1 MRRLRFASSL
11 AALALGVVPQLRGA
25 EPVKAKPAQAKPA
38 PAKPAQPKLTQAE
51 ALARE
56 MREVMLKN
64 GDAVCRIEADDEHGR
79 LRGTGFFIDADGTLL
94 TSYSIGGASQDIVV
108 AVGEQRYPATR
119 LVADARAGI
128 AVLKIVAERPVRFLK
143 FGKAAD
149 LAVASPVITLGY
161 PLDLPLSPSLGFVA
175 GIELGCDNRFFA
187 TRHIRANIA
196 VQRGQG
202 GSPLMN
208 QRGEVVGILISMVEE
223 NTGIFALPAEAAEKV
238 LHDFRAYR
246 RVRQGWVGVDVRP
259 TDRPEHGSSARIL
272 TLLEE
277 GPAFAGGIRAGDIL
291 LQVGAW
297 KITNPEDV
305 LNAAFFVT
313 STEPLTMRV
322 SRGGK
327 EMRFTI
333 TPLDPPDG
341 NMPTIERQQPALL
354 AAPDTDRGINLGK

>member
-11 AALALGVVPQLRGA
+11 AALALGVVPQLCGA
-25 EPVKAKPAQAKPA
+25 EPAKAKPAQPR
-38 PAKPAQPKLTQAE
+38 LSQAE

-143 FGKAAD
+143 FGKSAD
-149 LAVASPVITLGY
+149 LAVASPVVTLGY

-175 GIELGCDNRFFA
+175 GIELGCNDRFFA
-187 TRHIRANIA
+187 TRHIRANIP

-202 GSPLMN
+202 GSPVLN
-208 QRGEVVGILISMVEE
+208 LRGEVVGVLISMVEE
-223 NTGIFALPAEAAEKV
+223 GSGIFALPAEAAEKV
-238 LHDFRAYR
+238 LHDFRTYH

-259 TDRPEHGSSARIL
+259 TDAPEHGSSARIL
-272 TLLEE
+272 TLRED
-277 GPAFAGGIRAGDIL
+277 GPAYAGGVRAGDIL
-291 LQVGAW
+291 LQVGAN

-313 STEPLTMRV
+313 STEPLAMRV
-322 SRGGK
+322 SRGGR
-327 EMRFTI
+327 EMKFTI

-341 NMPTIERQQPALL
+341 TMPTIERQNPTILGSS
-354 AAPDTDRGINLGK
+354 DEGKGINLGK